1 MSRFGLAFYLLFLP
15 SAAFGGSFGELFAIP
30 ARQSCKFYVPV
41 GFFSPLTVV
50 ITNTTTGLEVW
61 RLPGSQVQPSAQ
73 CFLPPSGQ
81 NYEITTL
88 AQ

>member
-1 MSRFGLAFYLLFLP
+1 MSRLGLAFYLLFLP
-15 SAAFGGSFGELFAIP
+15 SAAFGGSFGELFAVP
-30 ARQSCKFYVPV
+30 AGQNCKFYVPA

-61 RLPGSQVQPSAQ
+61 RLPGSQVQPATQ
-73 CFLPPSGQ
+73 CFESPNGQ

-88 AQ
+88 AR